1 MFAASL
7 LMAGAFC
14 SCSEKES
21 EPTTDG
27 DYIDFT
33 VGGTDSRTVRA
44 DGNKA
49 QINWENGDKI
59 RILSDKATTSKG
71 YCYADYS
78 VNVSETNASKGTLAY
93 VTDGL
98 QWKPNAGEHAFYAI
112 YPSTAALSYKDGVV
126 TLGLPVNQKA
136 KITSSTE
143 FTEGSG
149 DKERTKHHY
158 VCAPEMTNSY
168 LVATAKAS
176 GGQNVKLE
184 FSPIMTTLDV
194 TLANTGSDTITVTGI
209 EIIDAA
215 ATYDGNDAGTFQ
227 YKVSDGSIASTTT
240 GQLTTFVEM
249 EDQEGNTFIDLMS
262 NETLKLTVF
271 LQPTAIDKNHQVSV
285 QVHTT
290 GTQPKVVALGGNVQ
304 EDKTLAWKAGELG
317 SVKLNIRKNANN
329 NWISNIPDNT
339 YISQLS
345 IPGTNMSASRQA
357 PKKDDA
363 NYQGQTLTFTQQ
375 LQQGVRAFDFNLL
388 YQQGGNP
395 TVCFVDGT
403 KTDYSL
409 KTVLSDLSTYLT
421 KNPKEAVFILF
432 RMTGASTDKNDF
444 GADFEASVNNVLVQW
459 KPDLTI
465 GECRGKMVVAYYAEV
480 DYNRTKPAWITDGM
494 ENSSSIIGSTTLTG
508 TNKTFAPLYYFAGNS
523 DKNYT
528 IQQRKNNIEIYFN
541 KLKNGD
547 TDSPNNT
554 WGICFLG
561 GYDKNTSTTYFKGC
575 IENAKAIHPVVYK
588 YLRNQ
593 MKFGPLGV
601 VYIDWLGLRRYGD
614 DLVYSDVLAQKIIDQ
629 NSRFTLKHK

>member
-71 YCYADYS
+71 QSYADYS
-78 VNVSETNASKGTLAY
+78 VNVSKTNASQGTLAY

-98 QWKPNAGEHAFYAI
+98 QWNPNASEHAFYAI
-112 YPSTAALSYKDGVV
+112 YPSTAALNYKDGVV

-176 GGQNVKLE
+176 GGQNVNLN

-209 EIIDAA
+209 EIIDTAA
-215 ATYDGNDAGTFQ
+215 KYDGNDAGTFQ

-240 GQLTTFVEM
+240 GQLTTFVEV

-262 NETLKLTVF
+262 NET
-271 LQPTAIDKNHQVSV
+271 
-285 QVHTT
+285 
-290 GTQPKVVALGGNVQ
+290 
-304 EDKTLAWKAGELG
+304 
-317 SVKLNIRKNANN
+317 LNIRKNANN

-345 IPGTNMSASRQA
+345 IPGSNMSASSQA
-357 PKKDDA
+357 PKKDNG

-388 YQQGGNP
+388 YQSGGNP
-395 TVCFVDGT
+395 TVCFVNGT

-409 KTVLSDLSTYLT
+409 SNVLSDISTYLN
-421 KNPKEAVFILF
+421 KNPQEAVFLLF
-432 RMTGASTDKNDF
+432 RMTGASADKNDF
-444 GADFEASVNNVLVQW
+444 GEAFEASVDKVLVQW

-480 DYNRTKPAWITDGM
+480 DYKRTKPAWITDGM
-494 ENSSSIIGSTTLTG
+494 ENISSIIGSTTLTG
-508 TNKTFAPLYYFAGNS
+508 TNRTSAPLYYFAGNS

-528 IQQRKNNIEIYFN
+528 IQQRKDNFASYFD

-547 TDSPNNT
+547 ASSPNNT
-554 WGICFLG
+554 WGICYLG

-575 IENAKAIHPVVYK
+575 IENAKTIHPVVYK
-588 YLRNQ
+588 YLYNQ
-593 MKFGPLGV
+593 TTFGPLGV